1 MEGGAGKE
9 ASVAERKVWAR
20 TYQMQMFFG
29 AILQGGMSV
38 YFHHS
43 YFNEVFGFPISVF
56 LGFVAALQLSAAIW
70 RGVVPFAEF
79 RGSDIK
85 LRPMPLIGWC
95 EVPYAEVEGYT
106 VKGKKVIIHYRGE
119 VFGEPMALAA
129 KLPVSAL
136 GQGQRDT
143 FMALLKQHLGPA
155 RAGD

>member
-9 ASVAERKVWAR
+9 VSVPERKVWAR
-20 TYQMQMFFG
+20 SHQMQMVFG
-29 AILQGGMSV
+29 AILQAGIGV
-38 YFHHS
+38 YSHHS
-43 YFNEVFGFPISVF
+43 YFNDVFGFPISVF
-56 LGFVAALQLSAAIW
+56 LGFVAVLQLSVAIW

-106 VKGKKVIIHYRGE
+106 VKGKKVIIHYRSE
-119 VFGEPMALAA
+119 AFGKPMALTA
-129 KLPVSAL
+129 KLPGSAL

-143 FMALLKQHLGPA
+143 FMMLLKQHLGPA
-155 RAGD
+155 RTRG